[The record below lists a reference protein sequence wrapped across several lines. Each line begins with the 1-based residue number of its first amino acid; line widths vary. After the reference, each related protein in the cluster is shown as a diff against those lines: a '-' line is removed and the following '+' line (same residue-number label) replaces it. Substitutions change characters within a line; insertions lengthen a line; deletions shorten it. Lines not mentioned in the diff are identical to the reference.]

1 MNFYVDLER
10 PFGYA
15 EPEHIYS
22 IHMGRRILHID
33 MDAFFASVEVV
44 RNPALRG
51 KPLIIGG
58 GAKDTRGVVSTASYE
73 ARKYGIHSAMPIM
86 EARRRCPHGI
96 FLRGNYAAYQEASEQ
111 VRAILE
117 TVSPWVEGVSID
129 EAYIDITGSQ
139 KLFGGDD
146 AIAAYLKS
154 RIRAETQL
162 PCTIGIAPNK
172 LVAKVA
178 TDAAKPNG
186 YLRIEEGR
194 ERAFLHP
201 LPIGRLPGI
210 GPHTEK
216 TLVSLGVS
224 TIGQLAGMPTDRL
237 MRVFGPSGCALQ
249 QAAQG
254 ISTSPVVPFSWA
266 KSVGRETTFDRDLLD
281 WKQIEP
287 ILFSL
292 AERAL
297 YALREKQMETR
308 RVTLKVRYGDFST
321 CTFAQT
327 LPDPTCIDADI
338 HRVLKEL
345 IPKARERRAC
355 VRLIGVTLSSL
366 TFKQHQL
373 PLFGGERAQR
383 WERVLENADHIRGRY
398 GLESLRFG
406 SSMV

>member
-1 MNFYVDLER
+1 
-10 PFGYA
+10 
-15 EPEHIYS
+15 
-22 IHMGRRILHID
+22 

-44 RNPALRG
+44 HNPALRG

-73 ARKYGIHSAMPIM
+73 ARKYGVHSAMPLA

-111 VRAILE
+111 VGAILE

-146 AIAAYLKS
+146 AIASYLKS
-154 RIRAETQL
+154 RIRDETQL

-178 TDAAKPNG
+178 TDAAKPDG

-201 LPIGRLPGI
+201 LSVGKLPGV

-216 TLVSLGVS
+216 LLKSQGIV
-224 TIGQLAGMPTDRL
+224 TIGQLADMPVDRL
-237 MRVFGPSGCALQ
+237 LRLFGQAGHVLQ
-249 QAAQG
+249 RAAQG
-254 ISTSPVVPFSWA
+254 ISTSPVEPFSLA
-266 KSVGRETTFDRDLLD
+266 KSVGRETTFGQDLLD
-281 WKQIEP
+281 WPRIERV
-287 ILFSL
+287 LFSL

-297 YALREKQMETR
+297 YALREKQMDTR
-308 RVTLKVRYGDFST
+308 CVTLKVRYGDFTT
-321 CTFAQT
+321 CTFAKT
-327 LPDPTCIDADI
+327 LPEPTCIDADV
-338 HRVLKEL
+338 HAALREL
-345 IPKARERRAC
+345 IPKARQRRAR
-355 VRLIGVTLSSL
+355 VRLIGVSLSSL
-366 TFKQHQL
+366 TFNQHQL
-373 PLFGGERAQR
+373 PLFDGERAQR
-383 WERVLENADHIRGRY
+383 WKNVLESADRIRRRY

-406 SSMV
+406 RSMD